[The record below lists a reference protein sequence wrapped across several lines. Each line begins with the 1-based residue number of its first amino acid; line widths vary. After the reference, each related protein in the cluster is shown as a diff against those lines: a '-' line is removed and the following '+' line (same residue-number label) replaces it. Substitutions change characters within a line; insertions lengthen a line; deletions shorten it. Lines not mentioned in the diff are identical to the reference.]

1 MPVAPPPPPPPPSAG
16 FTSAPLCHLP
26 EPISPT
32 SPRTAAPAR
41 LLQTEPLRRK
51 PWGFT
56 SAPLVARPP
65 IPPPVATPAPATSE
79 PAPPSPNDVPS
90 AIPRL
95 PGRAG
100 FTSSPL
106 CNVPPKP
113 RVAVGASAE
122 DGPPKPPPPPAEEA
136 ATTSTASRTLP
147 PVQAVRERSLAYACV
162 QLQKKGLL
170 EVYVSRQAFRTNLQL
185 WKRRASEAVQPLPKQ
200 LRGARSR
207 MFSPPSS
214 PKSAAGDFCG
224 PSEAQLPS
232 SPE

>member
-1 MPVAPPPPPPPPSAG
+1 MLPLWTLGLFLVQEEIPDIRDLEPEERAPPPPPPPRAG

-26 EPISPT
+26 PKPFPGSPKAT
-32 SPRTAAPAR
+32 SSSAAPAR
-41 LLQTEPLRRK
+41 LLQTEPLKLPKK

-56 SAPLVARPP
+56 SAPLMARPVQ
-65 IPPPVATPAPATSE
+65 PVQP
-79 PAPPSPNDVPS
+79 PAPPAPPPATTSQDPSHPNLA

-106 CNVPPKP
+106 CTVPPKP
-113 RVAVGASAE
+113 RVAVGGVEALGGTE
-122 DGPPKPPPPPAEEA
+122 EPVPPVPPPPTVEERIA
-136 ATTSTASRTLP
+136 TLP
-147 PVQAVRERSLAYACV
+147 PV
-162 QLQKKGLL
+162 
-170 EVYVSRQAFRTNLQL
+170 QAFRTNLQL

-214 PKSAAGDFCG
+214 PKSAAGDFVG
-224 PSEAQLPS
+224 LSEDRS
-232 SPE
+232 R